1 MSAAPIVSL
10 AWRSILSR
18 GLTAA
23 LTVAIVAVSV
33 MLYLGVEKA
42 RQGARASFE
51 NTISGVDLIVGARSS
66 PVNLLLYSVFHIG
79 DATNNITWDSYQQ
92 VAGAPGVA
100 WTVPISLGDSHRGFR
115 VVGTRAEFF
124 ERYQYAGRRPL
135 SFADGAPFD
144 GLFEAVPAPPSRAS
158 WAIRPAT
165 RSWSPMAPARSASS
179 SMI

>member
-51 NTISGVDLIVGARSS
+51 NTISGVDLIVGGALQPGQS
-66 PVNLLLYSVFHIG
+66 PALF
-79 DATNNITWDSYQQ
+79 
-92 VAGAPGVA
+92 GV
-100 WTVPISLGDSHRGFR
+100 PYRRRHEQHHLG
-115 VVGTRAEFF
+115 
-124 ERYQYAGRRPL
+124 
-135 SFADGAPFD
+135 
-144 GLFEAVPAPPSRAS
+144 
-158 WAIRPAT
+158 
-165 RSWSPMAPARSASS
+165 
-179 SMI
+179 

>member
-1 MSAAPIVSL
+1 MSAAPILSL

-92 VAGAPGVA
+92 VAGASGVA
-100 WTVPISLGDSHRGFR
+100 WTVPISLGDSIAVSGWWARRLISSSAINMPGAGPCALPTAKPSR
-115 VVGTRAEFF
+115 ACLTRW
-124 ERYQYAGRRPL
+124 
-135 SFADGAPFD
+135 
-144 GLFEAVPAPPSRAS
+144 PARALRAS
-158 WAIRPAT
+158 WAITWAT
-165 RSWSPMAPARSASS
+165 RLWSPMARGR
-179 SMI
+179 